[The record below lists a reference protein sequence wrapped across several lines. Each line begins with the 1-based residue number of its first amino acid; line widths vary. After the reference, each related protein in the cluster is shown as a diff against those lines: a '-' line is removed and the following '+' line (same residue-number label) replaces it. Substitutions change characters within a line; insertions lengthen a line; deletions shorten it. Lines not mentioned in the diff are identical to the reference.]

1 MDARWIQRLGR
12 EARPAHAVRG
22 RGSAR
27 AARGEAA
34 AGQQVGDVI
43 GVKIAGGLLGLGLAL
58 LPGTTRAAPTDEAP
72 KEGQLDPE
80 YAAGKVAIA
89 AKDWNAA
96 IRSLSSAA
104 LRDTRS
110 ADIENYLGYAYRQ
123 SGQLPL
129 AFKHY
134 QRALQ
139 LDPSH
144 RGAHECIGEAY
155 LMANNL
161 TKAEEHLAALHRICL
176 IPCEEYDDLKK
187 AVAEYRARAAK

>member
-43 GVKIAGGLLGLGLAL
+43 GVKIAVGLLGLGLAL

-72 KEGQLDPE
+72 KEGQLDPG
-80 YAAGKVAIA
+80 YAAGKAAIA

-110 ADIENYLGYAYRQ
+110 ATSRTTSAT
-123 SGQLPL
+123 P
-129 AFKHY
+129 
-134 QRALQ
+134 
-139 LDPSH
+139 
-144 RGAHECIGEAY
+144 
-155 LMANNL
+155 
-161 TKAEEHLAALHRICL
+161 T
-176 IPCEEYDDLKK
+176 
-187 AVAEYRARAAK
+187 ARAASSRSPSRIISALYSSIPAIVALTSTSVRRTSWPTT